1 MQRAGANLH
10 CGAWASHCG
19 DFFYCRAQALGSWA
33 SVVVVHGLSCSVAG
47 GIFSDPEVEL
57 MAMKQGKRDGRG
69 YFPGGASVVEDP
81 PANAGGTGNSG
92 SIPGS
97 ERTPGGGNGNL
108 FQYSCLENPMD
119 RGTWWA
125 TVHNITK
132 GWTQLK

>member
-1 MQRAGANLH
+1 
-10 CGAWASHCG
+10 
-19 DFFYCRAQALGSWA
+19 
-33 SVVVVHGLSCSVAG
+33 
-47 GIFSDPEVEL
+47 
-57 MAMKQGKRDGRG
+57 MKQGKRNERG
-69 YFPGGASVVEDP
+69 YFPGGASVVKEP